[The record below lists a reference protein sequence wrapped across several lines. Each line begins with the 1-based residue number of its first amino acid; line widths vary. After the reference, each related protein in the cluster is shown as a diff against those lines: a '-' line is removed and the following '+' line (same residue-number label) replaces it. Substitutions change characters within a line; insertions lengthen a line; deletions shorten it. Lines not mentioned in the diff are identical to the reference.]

1 MGLTVR
7 DECLPSLL
15 RFIYCTTKFQ
25 LTTINVMFIAFTEKN
40 KETRGTIISQI
51 HATACKL

>member
-7 DECLPSLL
+7 DESLPSLL
-15 RFIYCTTKFQ
+15 GFGYCTTKFQ

-40 KETRGTIISQI
+40 KETRGTIISQT
-51 HATACKL
+51 HATVGEL